1 VRPGQHNRM
10 PNWAIGLVMVVVLAI
25 GSYLAF
31 SKELPWGSKFEVQA
45 VFSSAQNIRPD
56 SPVRIAGVE
65 VGKVTNIE
73 HLESASEELQA
84 QAEGDPESALDQ
96 ASGEQAAVLTMELDE
111 SALPLHADAT
121 MKLRPR
127 LFLEGNYFVDLQP
140 GSPNAPEVDDGF
152 TFPINQTSHSVAL
165 DQVLTTL
172 QTDVRRNLQVFLDQ
186 FGNALIKHG
195 GAEGFREL
203 YRTSPPAFKYT
214 SQVNDALLGE
224 QPGDLRGVIR
234 GVDAVVRALGRD
246 QTALQNL
253 VSNFATVSGSFA
265 REDQALGRA
274 IQELPA
280 VLQAAR
286 PAFANLNASFPPLRA
301 FAREALPGV
310 RSTPETL
317 DVATPFI
324 RQVRKLVS
332 KRELRGL
339 VADLRPT
346 VPRLARLANR
356 TIPFLDEA
364 RALSSCA
371 NEVVLPWSMDTV
383 EPIDPAN
390 QYPNS
395 LDPQGRVFEEAFYG
409 LSGIKSESRSGDA
422 NALYARV
429 LGAGGLNT
437 VAIPAVPGG
446 LGEQVGTLPFPLQGV
461 LPTLADSAKPDFHPE
476 VGCETQEPPN
486 LEAGVG
492 AIPDEIDQ
500 GDVQSASSLADVANE
515 PGELDILNQL
525 SSLAGEAQ
533 QASDGDP
540 DTVSA
545 DERAIGR
552 ELHRWLLSDRK
563 KQGSGGGS

>member
-10 PNWAIGLVMVVVLAI
+10 PNWAIGLAIVVVLAI

-31 SKELPWGSKFEVQA
+31 AKELPWGDKFEVRA
-45 VFSSAQNIRPD
+45 VFSSAQNVRAD
-56 SPVRIAGVE
+56 SPVRIAGVD
-65 VGKVTNIE
+65 VGKVTEIE
-73 HLESASEELQA
+73 HLSSAAPELQA
-84 QAEGDPESALDQ
+84 QASGDRDTAADQ
-96 ASGEQAAVLTMELDE
+96 ASGQQAAVLTMELEE
-111 SALPLHADAT
+111 SALPVHADAT

-127 LFLEGNYFVDLQP
+127 LFLEGNYFVDLEP

-152 TFPINQTSHSVAL
+152 TIPVNQTSHSVAL

-172 QTDVRRNLQVFLDQ
+172 QSDVRRNLQVFLDQ
-186 FGNALIKHG
+186 FGNALIRHG

-214 SQVNDALLGE
+214 SQVNDALLGQ

-234 GVDAVVRALGRD
+234 GLDSVVRALGRD
-246 QTALQNL
+246 EAALQNL

-265 REDQALGRA
+265 REDEALARA
-274 IQELPA
+274 VEQLPG
-280 VLQAAR
+280 VLQAAA
-286 PAFANLNASFPPLRA
+286 PAFANLNASFPALRA

-310 RSTPETL
+310 RTTSETL

-324 RQVRKLVS
+324 REVRRLVS

-346 VPRLARLANR
+346 VPRLARLANE
-356 TIPFLDEA
+356 TIPFLEQA
-364 RALSSCA
+364 RTLSSCA
-371 NEVVLPWSMDTV
+371 NEVVLPWSQDTV
-383 EPIDPAN
+383 VPVDPAD
-390 QYPNS
+390 QYPNT
-395 LDPQGRVFEEAFYG
+395 LDPRGRVFEEAFYG

-437 VAIPAVPGG
+437 IEIPGTPGG
-446 LGEQVGTLPFPLQGV
+446 LQDQVGTLPFPLQGV
-461 LPTLADSAKPDFHPE
+461 LPALTDSEKPDFHPE
-476 VGCETQEPPN
+476 IGCETQEPPN

-492 AIPDEIDQ
+492 SIPDEIEQ
-500 GDVQSASSLADVANE
+500 GDVQAASSLADVADE
-515 PGELDILNQL
+515 PGELGILNEL

-533 QASDGDP
+533 QSSDGDP
-540 DTVSA
+540 ESVSGA
-545 DERAIGR
+545 ERAIGR
-552 ELHRWLLSDRK
+552 ELQRWLRGEKSN
-563 KQGSGGGS
+563 GSGGGS

>member
-10 PNWAIGLVMVVVLAI
+10 PNWAIGLVMAVVLAI

-31 SKELPWGSKFEVQA
+31 SKELPWGDKFEVQA

-56 SPVRIAGVE
+56 SPVRIAGVD
-65 VGKVTNIE
+65 VGKVTKIE
-73 HLESASEELQA
+73 HLESASPELQA
-84 QAEGDPESALDQ
+84 QASGDPESAADQ
-96 ASGEQAAVLTMELDE
+96 ASAEQAAVLTMELEE
-111 SALPLHADAT
+111 SALPLHEDAT

-127 LFLEGNYFVDLQP
+127 LFLEGNYFVDLEP
-140 GSPNAPEVDDGF
+140 GSPNAPEVGDGF
-152 TFPINQTSHSVAL
+152 TFPVNQTSHSVAL

-172 QTDVRRNLQVFLDQ
+172 QSDVRRNLQVFLDE

-214 SQVNDALLGE
+214 SQVNEALLGQ

-234 GVDAVVRALGRD
+234 GLDSVVRALGRD
-246 QTALQNL
+246 EAALQNL
-253 VSNFATVSGSFA
+253 VTNFRIFSGSFA
-265 REDQALGRA
+265 AEDEALARA
-274 IQELPA
+274 VEQLPG
-280 VLQAAR
+280 VLEAAR
-286 PAFANLNASFPPLRA
+286 PAFANLNAAFPPLRA

-346 VPRLARLANR
+346 VPKLARLAKR
-356 TIPFLDEA
+356 SIPLFEQF

-371 NEVVLPWSMDTV
+371 NEVVLPWSQDTV
-383 EPIDPAN
+383 DPVDPAD
-390 QYPNS
+390 QYPDN

-437 VAIPAVPGG
+437 IEIPGTPG
-446 LGEQVGTLPFPLQGV
+446 LGDQVGTLPFPLQGV
-461 LPTLADSAKPDFHPE
+461 LPTLTDSEKPDFHPE
-476 VGCETQEPPN
+476 IGCETQVPPN

-492 AIPDEIDQ
+492 SIPFEQ
-500 GDVQSASSLADVANE
+500 GQVQSASSLADVADE
-515 PGELDILNQL
+515 PGELRVLNEL
-525 SSLAGEAQ
+525 SSIASQAQ
-533 QASDGDP
+533 QASDDDP
-540 DTVSA
+540 ESVSGA
-545 DERAIGR
+545 EQAIGR
-552 ELHRWLLSDRK
+552 ELERWLRGDVKSNGPGD
-563 KQGSGGGS
+563 GG

>member
-1 VRPGQHNRM
+1 VRPNEKKRM

-25 GSYLAF
+25 GAYLAF
-31 SKELPWGSKFEVQA
+31 SKELPWGDKFEVQA

-56 SPVRIAGVE
+56 SPVRIAGVD
-65 VGKVTNIE
+65 VGKVTEIE
-73 HLESASEELQA
+73 HLSSAAPELQA
-84 QAEGDPESALDQ
+84 QTGGDPDSAADQ

-111 SALPLHADAT
+111 SALPLHEDAT

-140 GSPNAPEVDDGF
+140 GSPNAPPVDDGF
-152 TFPINQTSHSVAL
+152 TFPVNQTSHSVAL

-172 QTDVRRNLQVFLDQ
+172 QSDVRRNLQVFLDQ

-214 SQVNDALLGE
+214 SQVNDALLGQ

-234 GVDAVVRALGRD
+234 GVDSVVRALGRD
-246 QTALQNL
+246 EVALQNL
-253 VSNFATVSGSFA
+253 VSNLATVSGSFA
-265 REDQALGRA
+265 AEDEALGRA
-274 IQELPA
+274 VEQLPG
-280 VLQAAR
+280 VLEAAG
-286 PAFANLNASFPPLRA
+286 PAFANLNASFPALRA

-346 VPRLARLANR
+346 VPRLAKLAKE
-356 TIPFLDEA
+356 TVPFLDQA

-390 QYPNS
+390 QYPET
-395 LDPQGRVFEEAFYG
+395 LDPRGRVFEEAFYG
-409 LSGIKSESRSGDA
+409 IGGIKSESRSGDA

-437 VAIPAVPGG
+437 IAIPEQPGG
-446 LGEQVGTLPFPLQGV
+446 LGDQIGTLPFPLQGV
-461 LPTLADSAKPDFHPE
+461 LPTLDDSAKPDFHPE
-476 VGCETQEPPN
+476 IGCETQEPPN

-492 AIPDEIDQ
+492 SIPFEQ
-500 GDVQSASSLADVANE
+500 GDVQSASSLAEIADE
-515 PGELDILNQL
+515 PGELALLNQL
-525 SSLAGEAQ
+525 AGIGDEAQ
-533 QASDGDP
+533 QASDGDANNV
-540 DTVSA
+540 TGA
-545 DERAIGR
+545 ERAVGR
-552 ELHRWLLSDRK
+552 ELQRWLRPDSRSK
-563 KQGSGGGS
+563 NEGGGR

>member
-10 PNWAIGLVMVVVLAI
+10 PNWAIGLVMVLVLAI
-25 GSYLAF
+25 ASYLAF
-31 SKELPWGSKFEVQA
+31 AKELPWGDKFEVQA

-56 SPVRIAGVE
+56 SPVRIAGVD

-73 HLESASEELQA
+73 HLSSATPELQA
-84 QAEGDPESALDQ
+84 QASGDPDNAADQ
-96 ASGEQAAVLTMELDE
+96 TSGQQAAVLTMELDE
-111 SALPLHADAT
+111 SALPLHEDAT

-127 LFLEGNYFVDLQP
+127 LFLEGNYFVDLEP

-152 TFPINQTSHSVAL
+152 TFPVNQTSHSVAL

-172 QTDVRRNLQVFLDQ
+172 QSDVRRNLQVFLDE

-195 GAEGFREL
+195 GAEGLREL

-214 SQVNDALLGE
+214 SQVNQALLGE

-234 GVDAVVRALGRD
+234 GLDSVVRALGRD
-246 QTALQNL
+246 EVALQNL
-253 VSNFATVSGSFA
+253 VTNFRIFSGSFA
-265 REDQALGRA
+265 AEDEALARA
-274 IQELPA
+274 VEQLPG
-280 VLQAAR
+280 VLEAAR
-286 PAFANLNASFPPLRA
+286 PAFVNLNASFPALRA

-332 KRELRGL
+332 KRELGGL

-356 TIPFLDEA
+356 TIPFLEQA

-371 NEVVLPWSMDTV
+371 NEVVLPWSQDTV
-383 EPIDPAN
+383 VPVDPAD
-390 QYPNS
+390 QYPNT
-395 LDPQGRVFEEAFYG
+395 LEPHGRVFEEAFYG
-409 LSGIKSESRSGDA
+409 LAGIKSESRSGDA

-437 VAIPAVPGG
+437 IEIPGTPGG
-446 LGEQVGTLPFPLQGV
+446 LGDQVGTLPFPLQGV
-461 LPTLADSAKPDFHPE
+461 LPTLADSEKPDFHPE
-476 VGCETQEPPN
+476 IGCETQEPPN
-486 LEAGVG
+486 LEAAVG
-492 AIPDEIDQ
+492 SIPFEQ
-500 GDVQSASSLADVANE
+500 GEVQSASSLADIADE
-515 PGELDILNQL
+515 PGELGILNQL
-525 SSLAGEAQ
+525 SALAGEAQ

-540 DTVSA
+540 DNVSGA
-545 DERAIGR
+545 ERAIGR
-552 ELHRWLLSDRK
+552 GLERWLRGDESGK
-563 KQGSGGGS
+563 GSGGGG

>member
-31 SKELPWGSKFEVQA
+31 AKDLPWGDKFEVQA

-56 SPVRIAGVE
+56 SPVRIAGVN
-65 VGKVTNIE
+65 VGKVTEIE
-73 HLESASEELQA
+73 HLESAAPELQA
-84 QAEGDPESALDQ
+84 QAGGDPDSAADQ
-96 ASGEQAAVLTMELDE
+96 TSGQQAAVLTMELDE
-111 SALPLHADAT
+111 SALPLHEDAT

-127 LFLEGNYFVDLQP
+127 LFLEGNYFVDLEP
-140 GSPNAPEVDDGF
+140 GSPNAPPVDDGF
-152 TFPINQTSHSVAL
+152 TFPVNQTSHSVAL

-172 QTDVRRNLQVFLDQ
+172 QSDVRRNLQVFLDE

-195 GAEGFREL
+195 GAKGFREL

-214 SQVNDALLGE
+214 SQVNQALLGE
-224 QPGDLRGVIR
+224 QPGDLQGVIR
-234 GVDAVVRALGRD
+234 GLDSVVRALGRD
-246 QTALQNL
+246 EVALQNL

-265 REDQALGRA
+265 RQDQALGRA
-274 IQELPA
+274 VEELPG

-286 PAFANLNASFPPLRA
+286 PAFANLNASFPALRA

-346 VPRLARLANR
+346 VPKLARLVNR
-356 TIPFLDEA
+356 TIPFFEET

-371 NEVVLPWSMDTV
+371 NEVILPWSQDTV
-383 EPIDPAN
+383 VPVDPGD
-390 QYPNS
+390 QYPNN
-395 LDPQGRVFEEAFYG
+395 LNPRGRVFEEAFYG
-409 LSGIKSESRSGDA
+409 LAGIKSESRSGDA

-437 VAIPAVPGG
+437 IEIPGTPGG
-446 LGEQVGTLPFPLQGV
+446 LGDQVGTLPFPLQGV
-461 LPTLADSAKPDFHPE
+461 LPTFTDSGKPDFHPE
-476 VGCETQEPPN
+476 IGCETQETPN
-486 LEAGVG
+486 LEAGVTP
-492 AIPDEIDQ
+492 IPFEQ
-500 GDVQSASSLADVANE
+500 GDVQSASSLEDVADE
-515 PGELDILNQL
+515 PGELGILNELSQL
-525 SSLAGEAQ
+525 ASDAEA
-533 QASDGDP
+533 ASDGDP
-540 DTVSA
+540 ENVSGA
-545 DERAIGR
+545 ERAIGR
-552 ELHRWLLSDRK
+552 ELQRWLQGNDGGK
-563 KQGSGGGS
+563 GSGGGG

>member
-10 PNWAIGLVMVVVLAI
+10 PNWAIGLVLVVVLAI

-31 SKELPWGSKFEVQA
+31 SKELPWGDKFEVQA

-56 SPVRIAGVE
+56 SPVRIAGVD
-65 VGKVTNIE
+65 VGKVTDIE
-73 HLESASEELQA
+73 HLSSAAPELQA
-84 QAEGDPESALDQ
+84 QAAGDPDSAADQ
-96 ASGEQAAVLTMELDE
+96 ASGQQAAVLTMELKD

-127 LFLEGNYFVDLQP
+127 LFLEGNYFVDLEP
-140 GSPNAPEVDDGF
+140 GSPNAAVVDDGF
-152 TFPINQTSHSVAL
+152 TFPVNQTSHSVAL

-172 QTDVRRNLQVFLDQ
+172 QSDVRRNLQVFLDE
-186 FGNALIKHG
+186 FGNAMTKHG

-214 SQVNDALLGE
+214 SQVNDALLGQ

-234 GVDAVVRALGRD
+234 GLDSVVRALGRD
-246 QTALQNL
+246 EAALQNL
-253 VSNFATVSGSFA
+253 VTNFRIFSGSFA
-265 REDQALGRA
+265 AEDEALARA
-274 IQELPA
+274 VEQLPG

-286 PAFANLNASFPPLRA
+286 PAFANLNASFPAVRA

-346 VPRLARLANR
+346 VPKLARLAKES
-356 TIPFLDEA
+356 IPLFEQF

-371 NEVVLPWSMDTV
+371 NEVILPWSQDTV
-383 EPIDPAN
+383 VPVDPAD
-390 QYPNS
+390 QYPNT

-409 LSGIKSESRSGDA
+409 IAGIKSESRSGDA

-437 VAIPAVPGG
+437 IAIPEQPGG
-446 LGEQVGTLPFPLQGV
+446 LGAQVGTLPFPLQGV
-461 LPTLADSAKPDFHPE
+461 LPTLADSEKPDFHPE
-476 VGCETQEPPN
+476 IGCETQEPPN

-492 AIPDEIDQ
+492 SIPFEQ
-500 GDVQSASSLADVANE
+500 GDVQSTSSLADVADE
-515 PGELDILNQL
+515 PGELDILNEL

-540 DTVSA
+540 DTVTDA
-545 DERAIGR
+545 ERAIGR
-552 ELHRWLLSDRK
+552 ELERWLLPDSNK
-563 KQGSGGGS
+563 NGGAGGGS